1 MNQFLQAGARQINLS
16 SPVCMGIL
24 NITPDSFSDGSQ
36 LGKSCGGRFV
46 VNLDEALLRAE
57 QMVEDGAT
65 IIDIGGES
73 TRPGASPVSIDEE
86 MNRVIHVISAIHARL
101 DVCISVDTSTPEVMK
116 VAIAEGAGI
125 VNDVRAL
132 RRPLALDAVI
142 DSNAAVCLMHMYGQP
157 SNMQQTFSYNDV
169 VSEVYHF
176 LSERVDFCKR
186 RGISSERIIVDPGF
200 GFGKSVTHNYQ
211 LLKKLHNFI
220 GLQQPILVGLSR
232 KSMIASATNR
242 SVGDRLAGSVAATSF
257 ALLGGAS
264 IIRTHDVAATMDA
277 IRVHSVFSNA

>member
-1 MNQFLQAGARQINLS
+1 MNYFLQAGARQINLS
-16 SPVCMGIL
+16 TPVCMGIL

-36 LGKSCGGRFV
+36 LGITRGDRFV
-46 VNLDEALLRAE
+46 VNIDDALLRAE
-57 QMVEDGAT
+57 KMVADGAT
-65 IIDIGGES
+65 ILDIGGES
-73 TRPGASPVSIDEE
+73 TRPGAFPVSVDEE
-86 MNRVIHVISAIHARL
+86 LNRVIPVISAIHARL
-101 DVCISVDTSTPEVMK
+101 DVCISVDTSTPEVMRI
-116 VAIAEGAGI
+116 AIAEGAGI

-132 RRPLALDAVI
+132 SRPQALETVS
-142 DSNAAVCLMHMYGQP
+142 DSNAAVCLMHMHGQP
-157 SNMQQTFSYNDV
+157 TNMQQTFSYDDV

-176 LSERVDFCKR
+176 LSERVEYCKR
-186 RGISSERIIVDPGF
+186 RGIPSNRIIIDPGF
-200 GFGKSVTHNYQ
+200 GFGKSVVHNYQ
-211 LLKKLHNFI
+211 LLKKLNNFI

-242 SVGDRLAGSVAATSF
+242 SVENRLAGSIVATSF